1 MQEELKL
8 LEVKIA
14 EEAAK
19 DRETERQYYVVVA
32 MSLKGG

>member
-14 EEAAK
+14 EEVAK
-19 DRETERQYYVVVA
+19 DRKTERQYVVVA